1 MRLSADPSLWQLRVL
16 LKRVS
21 DDNWL
26 TARADR
32 VEQEEFVKP
41 GAAGT
46 GAKFAAVVN
55 WSRCRRM
62 PMAAIKREECY
73 LDEDHGRG
81 EMTAEDVDEMVRKH
95 HPARGM
101 KSAELG
107 LRGEMQQVSR
117 EPPAGHKWVSMSEG
131 DGFDLSIKLGD
142 EITLGPQDLVTGN
155 KAIHFTSVG
164 GRGDEFSTSLSSGA

>member
-1 MRLSADPSLWQLRVL
+1 
-16 LKRVS
+16 
-21 DDNWL
+21 
-26 TARADR
+26 
-32 VEQEEFVKP
+32 
-41 GAAGT
+41 
-46 GAKFAAVVN
+46 
-55 WSRCRRM
+55 
-62 PMAAIKREECY
+62 MAAIRREECFF
-73 LDEDHGRG
+73 DADHARG
-81 EMTAEDVDEMVRKH
+81 EMTADEVDEMVRKH

-155 KAIHFTSVG
+155 KAIHFTSVAGNRSVFCQAVPVAEVTSFRRAFRAGLSDEGSG
-164 GRGDEFSTSLSSGA
+164 GPALGPKAAEADEEADDKGDARLLPGPV